1 MKKFFLLGFTLLMLF
16 DALSQ
21 VFFKL
26 TAMHAAPFA
35 LSVDWLGRIFSQ
47 PWVYAAVIAY
57 ICTFFTWMT
66 LLKKLS
72 VGSSFAAS
80 HVGVVG
86 IMFVSYFAF
95 NEPITMAKLAG
106 AALILAG
113 TACLAIAEQKTHGK

>member
-1 MKKFFLLGFTLLMLF
+1 MKKFFVLGFALLMAF

-26 TAMHAAPFA
+26 TSMHAAPFTA
-35 LSVDWLGRIFSQ
+35 GTDWLVRIFNQ
-47 PWVYAAVIAY
+47 PWVYAAVAAY
-57 ICTFFTWMT
+57 TCTFFTWMT

-86 IMFVSYFAF
+86 IIFVSYFAF
-95 NEPITMAKLAG
+95 DEPLTVAKLAG

-113 TACLAIAEQKTHGK
+113 TACLAIAEQRAHEK